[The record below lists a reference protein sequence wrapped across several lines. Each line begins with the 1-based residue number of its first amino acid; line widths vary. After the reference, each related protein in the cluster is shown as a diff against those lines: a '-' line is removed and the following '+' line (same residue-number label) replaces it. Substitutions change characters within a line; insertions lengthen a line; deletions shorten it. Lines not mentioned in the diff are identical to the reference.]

1 MSTTGL
7 DLAEPGGS
15 GQPVRNKRGF
25 GCLAAL
31 FALAVVVVGLY
42 LVVTKGIE
50 YLDGKFNPPED
61 YAGEGRGS
69 VPVEIVAG
77 ETATDIA
84 ATLVDAN
91 VVASVEAFTDAA
103 ADNPDSTSI
112 QPGVYEMRKKMSAEA
127 ALGLLISNSNR
138 VEDVVSIPE
147 GLTTEEITTA
157 IARQTDIAAR
167 DVHEVLDRPG
177 SLDLPPYAQGQED
190 GYLFP
195 ASYTIGP
202 GTTARQLLAM
212 MTERFAQAANDIDL
226 VARAEEAGLST
237 HDVVT
242 VASLIEAEA
251 SRAQDLGKV
260 ARVIYNREEAGI
272 ALQLDSTVHYVAGSK
287 GEVFTTEAQR
297 EIDSPYNTYL
307 YPGLPPGAIGAP
319 GEAALSA
326 ALDPTPGRWVYFVT
340 VNPETGKTLFARTL
354 SEHNSNVNK
363 LENFCRSSDT
373 C

>member
-1 MSTTGL
+1 MSSTGI
-7 DLAEPGGS
+7 DLTEPAH
-15 GQPVRNKRGF
+15 QPPRSKRGF

-50 YLDGKFNPPED
+50 YLDGKFNPPAD

-69 VPVEIVAG
+69 VTVEIVAG
-77 ETATDIA
+77 DTATDIA
-84 ATLVDAN
+84 ATLVDKD
-91 VVASVEAFTDAA
+91 VVASLEAFTDAA
-103 ADNPDSTSI
+103 ADDPDSSSI
-112 QPGVYEMRKKMSAEA
+112 QPGVYKMRKKMSAAA
-127 ALGLLISNSNR
+127 ALGLLIGNSNR
-138 VEDVVSIPE
+138 VEDLVSIPE

-157 IARQTDIAAR
+157 ITRQTDISAQAVR
-167 DVHEVLDRPG
+167 AVLDRPD
-177 SLDLPPYAQGQED
+177 SIDLPPYARGQQE

-195 ASYTIGP
+195 ASYPIGP

-212 MTERFAQAANDIDL
+212 MTDRFAQAAKDIDL
-226 VARAEEAGLST
+226 VARAEEAGVNP

-251 SRAQDLGKV
+251 SRPEDLGKV

-272 ALQLDSTVHYVAGSK
+272 ALQLDSTVHYIAGSK
-287 GEVFTTEAQR
+287 GKVFTTDEQR
-297 EIDSPYNTYL
+297 AIDSPYNTYL

-326 ALDPTPGRWVYFVT
+326 ALDPTPGRWLYFVT
-340 VNPETGKTLFARTL
+340 VNPDTGKTLFARTL
-354 SEHNSNVNK
+354 TGHNANVNK
-363 LENFCRSSDT
+363 LEDFCLSSDT